1 MNINL
6 EEIESRVSF
15 HSEAERLAGKL
26 GMPRG
31 LRQGERRAAVV
42 IMHGFGGTME
52 DGLSRA
58 ASRLLAQLGYVTLR
72 FDYRGCGE
80 SSGARGRVVCE
91 DEVADTLSAV
101 SFLECRPEVDPKR
114 IGLLGGSLAG
124 SIAIQAAGTD
134 TRIAACISCG
144 GLGSGETTLRWLHA
158 SSEAWQRFSAMI
170 EEGRRRRERGETMMV
185 PRFDI
190 IPIPPAIRPGLPAGA
205 IMEFPF
211 EVVESLLRLR
221 PIDVVGNIAP
231 RPLLLLHPAA
241 DPVVPAE
248 ESVSLFRH
256 ARQPADLHLISNDDH
271 FMLSE
276 DSWISLDILKNWLK
290 KYFPPTAGTA

>member
-1 MNINL
+1 MTADRD
-6 EEIESRVSF
+6 EIESRVSF
-15 HSEAERLAGKL
+15 HSGAERLDAKL
-26 GMPRG
+26 GVPQG
-31 LRQGERRAAVV
+31 LRPGEHRAAVV

-58 ASRLLAQLGYVTLR
+58 ASKLLAQLGYVTLR

-80 SSGARGRVVCE
+80 SGGARGLVLCE
-91 DEVADTLSAV
+91 DEVADTLNAV
-101 SFLECRPEVDPKR
+101 SFLQRRPEVDPKR
-114 IGLLGGSLAG
+114 IALLGGSLAG
-124 SIAIQAAGTD
+124 SIAIQAAATD
-134 TRIAACISCG
+134 ARIAACISCG
-144 GLGSGETTLRWLHA
+144 GLSSGETTLRWLHA
-158 SSEAWQRFSAMI
+158 SEQAWSRFNAMV
-170 EEGRRRRERGETMMV
+170 EEGRRRRGRGEAMMV

-190 IPIPPAIRPGLPAGA
+190 IPIPPAVRSGLPAGA

-221 PIDVVGNIAP
+221 PIDVVGNVAP

-248 ESVSLFRH
+248 ESIALFRH
-256 ARQPADLHLISNDDH
+256 AGQPADLHLVSSDDH
-271 FMLSE
+271 FMLHE

-290 KYFPPTAGTA
+290 KSFPPAARAA

>member
-1 MNINL
+1 MDISL
-6 EEIESRVSF
+6 DEIESRVSF
-15 HSEAERLAGKL
+15 DSGPERLAGKL
-26 GMPRG
+26 GLPRG
-31 LRQGERRAAVV
+31 LRAGERRAAVV

-91 DEVADTLSAV
+91 EEVEDALTAV
-101 SFLECRPEVDPKR
+101 SFLERRPEVDPGR

-134 TRIAACISCG
+134 TRIAACICCG
-144 GLGSGETTLRWLHA
+144 GLASGETTLRWLHA
-158 SSEAWQRFSAMI
+158 SSEASQRFSAMI
-170 EEGRRRRERGETMMV
+170 GEGRRRRDRGETMRV

-211 EVVESLLRLR
+211 EVVESILRLR
-221 PIDVVGNIAP
+221 PVDAVEHIAP

-248 ESVSLFRH
+248 ESIELFRH

-271 FMLSE
+271 FMLAE
-276 DSWISLDILKNWLK
+276 DNWISLDILKNWLK
-290 KYFPPTAGTA
+290 KHFPASAGTE